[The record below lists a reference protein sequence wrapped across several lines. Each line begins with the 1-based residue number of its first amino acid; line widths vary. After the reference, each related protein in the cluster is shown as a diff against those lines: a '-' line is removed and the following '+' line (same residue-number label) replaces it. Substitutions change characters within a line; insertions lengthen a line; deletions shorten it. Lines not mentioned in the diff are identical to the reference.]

1 MDLEQ
6 PSSGET
12 TQATKQCWSCESTIP
27 YDLGFCAVCWKLV
40 SPADG
45 EVYNASFRCTSTI
58 GGAIRLALARH
69 IANLRRP
76 KVEAKTYT
84 PVARLPRARLP
95 DISLTLDD
103 LEL

>member
-1 MDLEQ
+1 MELDQ
-6 PSSGET
+6 SSFGEI

-45 EVYNASFRCTSTI
+45 EVYNASFRCTPTI

-76 KVEAKTYT
+76 KAEAKTYT
-84 PVARLPRARLP
+84 PIARLSRAKRP
-95 DISLTLDD
+95 DITLTLDD